1 MRCLGGITSTQQPGR
16 HAVTMI
22 RRTLGQDGPEIAAIG
37 YGSMSFGAAYGPTTR
52 DQSVAILD
60 AMREEGLDHFDTAFL
75 YAGGQAETIFGEY
88 CAASASARSFFTVA
102 TKGGIYRGDPAGND
116 GFPNNNSPAF
126 LTEQL
131 EASLR
136 RLQTE
141 CVDLYY
147 LHRWDPRLPIEAVM
161 ETLVGFKQAGKIR
174 AIGLSE
180 VAPSTLRRAASV
192 HPIAAV
198 QSEYSLW
205 TRQPELGM
213 LQTCAEL
220 GTAFV
225 AFSPVGRG
233 ILTDRPVAVGDDLSG
248 WFIDGN
254 PRFTEPNL
262 SANLAWT
269 DRFRALAGDKG
280 VPAATLALAWVLAKG
295 EHTIAIPG
303 TRSVTHLREAAQA
316 AALRLTAEE
325 VAEIEAVLPIGF
337 AHGDRYSD
345 QQWRGQERYC

>member
-1 MRCLGGITSTQQPGR
+1 MRCLIAIEAPR
-16 HAVTMI
+16 HAGKQGVGMI

-60 AMREEGLDHFDTAFL
+60 SMRDLGLDHFDTAFL

-88 CAASASARSFFTVA
+88 CAASASAREFFTVA
-102 TKGGIYRGDPAGND
+102 TKGGIFRGDPAAND
-116 GFPNNNSPAF
+116 GFPNNNSRAF

-131 EASLR
+131 DASLS

-161 ETLVGFKQAGKIR
+161 ETLVAFKQAGKIR

-180 VAPSTLRRAASV
+180 VAPSTLRRAVSV

-205 TRQPELGM
+205 TRQPEMGM

-233 ILTDRPVAVGDDLSG
+233 MLTDRPVTAGDDLSG

-262 SANLAWT
+262 SANIAWT
-269 DRFRALAGDKG
+269 DRFRALAGDWG
-280 VPAATLALAWVLAKG
+280 VAAATLALAWVLAKG

-303 TRSVTHLREAAQA
+303 TRSVTHLAEAAKA
-316 AALRLTAEE
+316 AALPLTAAQM
-325 VAEIEAVLPIGF
+325 VEIETVLPIGF

>member
-1 MRCLGGITSTQQPGR
+1 
-16 HAVTMI
+16 MI
-22 RRTLGQDGPEIAAIG
+22 RRTLGHNGPEIAGIG

-52 DQSVAILD
+52 ENSIAILNT
-60 AMREEGLDHFDTAFL
+60 MRDLGMDHFDTAFI
-75 YAGGQAETIFGEY
+75 YAGGEAEAIFGEY
-88 CAASASARSFFTVA
+88 CAQSASARDFFTVA
-102 TKGGIYRGDPAGND
+102 TKGGIYRGDPSAND
-116 GFPNNNSPAF
+116 GFPNNNTRAF

-131 EASLR
+131 DASLARLR
-136 RLQTE
+136 RD

-147 LHRWDPRLPIEAVM
+147 LHRWDQRLPIEAVM

-180 VAPSTLRRAASV
+180 VAPSTLRRAAAV
-192 HPIAAV
+192 HQVAAV

-213 LQTCAEL
+213 LQACAEL

-233 ILTDRPVAVGDDLSG
+233 MLTDRPVAVDDDISG

-254 PRFTEPNL
+254 PRFVEPNL

-269 DRFRALAGDKG
+269 DRFRALAGDMG
-280 VPAATLALAWVLAKG
+280 VPAASLALAWVLAKG
-295 EHTIAIPG
+295 SHTIAVPG
-303 TRSVTHLREAAQA
+303 TRSVGHLHEAAHGC
-316 AALRLTAEE
+316 ALQLTAAQ
-325 VAEIEAVLPIGF
+325 VAEIEAVLPLGF

-345 QQWRGQERYC
+345 KQWRGQERYC

>member
-1 MRCLGGITSTQQPGR
+1 MRCLIAIEAPR
-16 HAVTMI
+16 HAGKQGVSMI

-60 AMREEGLDHFDTAFL
+60 SMRDLGLDHFDTAFL

-88 CAASASARSFFTVA
+88 CAASASAREFFTVA
-102 TKGGIYRGDPAGND
+102 TKGGIFRGDPAAND
-116 GFPNNNSPAF
+116 GFPNNNSRAF

-131 EASLR
+131 DASLS

-161 ETLVGFKQAGKIR
+161 ETLVAFKQAGKIR

-205 TRQPELGM
+205 TRQPEMGM

-233 ILTDRPVAVGDDLSG
+233 MLTDRPVTADDDLSG

-262 SANLAWT
+262 SANIAWT
-269 DRFRALAGDKG
+269 DRFRALAGDWG
-280 VPAATLALAWVLAKG
+280 VAAATLALAWVLAKG

-303 TRSVTHLREAAQA
+303 TRSVTHLAEAAKA
-316 AALRLTAEE
+316 AALPLTAAQM
-325 VAEIEAVLPIGF
+325 VEIETVLPIGF

>member
-1 MRCLGGITSTQQPGR
+1 
-16 HAVTMI
+16 MI
-22 RRTLGQDGPEIAAIG
+22 LRTLGQGGPQIAGVG

-52 DQSVAILD
+52 EQSVAILD
-60 AMREEGLDHFDTAFL
+60 AMQDLGLNHFDTAFI
-75 YAGGQAETIFGEY
+75 YAGGQAEAIFGDY
-88 CAASASARSFFTVA
+88 CAASPAARDFFTVA
-102 TKGGIYRGDPAGND
+102 TKGGIFRGDPAEND
-116 GFPNNNSPAF
+116 GFPNNNSRAF
-126 LTEQL
+126 LTQQL
-131 EASLR
+131 DASLK
-136 RLQTE
+136 RLQTD

-147 LHRWDPRLPIEAVM
+147 LHRWDQRVPIEEVM
-161 ETLVGFKQAGKIR
+161 QTLADFKQAGKIR

-192 HPIAAV
+192 HPVAAV

-213 LQTCAEL
+213 LQTCAAL

-254 PRFTEPNL
+254 PRFVEPNL
-262 SANLAWT
+262 SANLQWT
-269 DRFRALAGDKG
+269 DGFRSYAADMG
-280 VPAATLALAWVLAKG
+280 VAAASLALAWVLAKG
-295 EHTIAIPG
+295 ENTIAIPG
-303 TRSVTHLREAAQA
+303 TRSVQHLAEAAQGA
-316 AALRLTAEE
+316 SLRLSADE
-325 VAEIEAVLPIGF
+325 VAEIETVLPIGF

-345 QQWRGQERYC
+345 KQWRGQERYC